1 MKRPTILYSL
11 LQSFFWSVWAA
22 LFGFS
27 STYLLAAGLSS
38 FRIGIVMGVCSLV
51 SAVLQPVLAGW
62 MDRTAHRYLKT
73 GIVLFSLV
81 SIAVCFVMLF
91 WQVIPGILFGLCAG
105 LLQMMAPLVNAL
117 AADNPDTDFGISRGI
132 GSLGYAVVFPL
143 IGIFTARWKADA
155 AVAAAAAGFAG
166 TILMT
171 CLFPVTRTAANTV
184 SSGPQDSSSFVRRY
198 RSFMLVLAGVLL
210 LYISHV
216 FLGNYGYQIV
226 QHKGGD
232 SVAYGNGGSIAAL
245 FELPTMFLF
254 ARLLRFRPASF
265 WVRITG
271 ISFFLKALTIFLA
284 HGMGGYYAAMAF
296 QLSGWGMIQV
306 ASVYYVNEVIAP
318 EDTVRGQSL
327 FTSALALATVIGSF
341 AGGWLLDRFSVPA
354 LTGIAALLAAVGA
367 VIVFLCM
374 RTDHDHQQ
382 RPAD

>member
-11 LQSFFWSVWAA
+11 LQAFFWTAWAA

-27 STYLLAAGLSS
+27 STYLLAAGLTS

-62 MDRTAHRYLKT
+62 MDRTAHRYLKA

-91 WQVIPGILFGLCAG
+91 WQVMPGILFGLCAG

-184 SSGPQDSSSFVRRY
+184 SAAPQESSSFVRRY

-226 QHKGGD
+226 LHKGGD

-354 LTGIAALLAAVGA
+354 LTGTAALLAAIGA

>member
-11 LQSFFWSVWAA
+11 LQAFFWTAWAA

-38 FRIGIVMGVCSLV
+38 FRIGIVMGICSLV

-91 WQVIPGILFGLCAG
+91 WQVMPGILFGLCAG

-143 IGIFTARWKADA
+143 IGIFTARWKADT
-155 AVAAAAAGFAG
+155 AVATAAAGFAG

-184 SSGPQDSSSFVRRY
+184 SAGPQDSSSFVRRY

-226 QHKGGD
+226 LHKGGD

-265 WVRITG
+265 FVRITG
-271 ISFFLKALTIFLA
+271 FSFFLKALIIFLA

-341 AGGWLLDRFSVPA
+341 AGGWLLDRFSVSA
-354 LTGIAALLAAVGA
+354 LTGAAVLLAAVGA

>member
-11 LQSFFWSVWAA
+11 LQAFFWSAWAA

-38 FRIGIVMGVCSLV
+38 FRIGIIMGICSLV

-81 SIAVCFVMLF
+81 SIAVCFVMLV
-91 WQVIPGILFGLCAG
+91 WQVMPGILFGLCAG

-226 QHKGGD
+226 LHKGGD

-254 ARLLRFRPASF
+254 AQIGR
-265 WVRITG
+265 
-271 ISFFLKALTIFLA
+271 A
-284 HGMGGYYAAMAF
+284 H
-296 QLSGWGMIQV
+296 V
-306 ASVYYVNEVIAP
+306 
-318 EDTVRGQSL
+318 
-327 FTSALALATVIGSF
+327 
-341 AGGWLLDRFSVPA
+341 
-354 LTGIAALLAAVGA
+354 
-367 VIVFLCM
+367 
-374 RTDHDHQQ
+374 
-382 RPAD
+382 

>member
-62 MDRTAHRYLKT
+62 MDRTAHRYLKA

-91 WQVIPGILFGLCAG
+91 WQVMPGILFGLCAG

-171 CLFPVTRTAANTV
+171 CLFPVTRTAGNTV
-184 SSGPQDSSSFVRRY
+184 SAAPQHSSSFVRRY

-354 LTGIAALLAAVGA
+354 LTGTAALLAAIGA